1 MLILCRRSGKPLYP
15 GLITLICESWKNPE
29 RGTITERVLRQ
40 KIQSAALRHLY
51 NIWSCAL
58 DIFRNHARWWSQ
70 TWHIFLFSAAYFP
83 SYWHMPFEISII
95 KKPNWHSIC
104 TNNFQ
109 FQTVTSVMILDF
121 FPKMT
126 RGDGPKN
133 SQIRVKSR
141 ALIHLPPES
150 QHERY

>member
-1 MLILCRRSGKPLYP
+1 MAYANMRGNMPRWRKIYAVFWDHHRACFAGKKSRAQRCV
-15 GLITLICESWKNPE
+15 IC
-29 RGTITERVLRQ
+29 
-40 KIQSAALRHLY
+40 
-51 NIWSCAL
+51 NISFFAL
-58 DIFRNHARWWSQ
+58 DFFPEM
-70 TWHIFLFSAAYFP
+70 TLGDGPKKWHIFLFSAAYFP

-104 TNNFQ
+104 TYNFQ